1 MLKRVAKL
9 LPIINQGFFFACT
22 VVLRCLGVT
31 VNTPQFS
38 LEPGQHSKRVLRV
51 DEQLIGMAAAQ
62 IKFIRFPSPHD
73 ELKAFVRAADPDFL
87 APSYQAIPTK
97 CATRLLKSY
106 YLSEWVKV
114 A

>member
-1 MLKRVAKL
+1 
-9 LPIINQGFFFACT
+9 
-22 VVLRCLGVT
+22 
-31 VNTPQFS
+31 
-38 LEPGQHSKRVLRV
+38 
-51 DEQLIGMAAAQ
+51 MAAAQ
-62 IKFIRFPSPHD
+62 VKCIGYPSPHN

-87 APSYQAIPTK
+87 SPSYQAIPTK